1 MPKYISGRT
10 KRTPQNKLTDD
21 RYQYLGLEQAE
32 PNLGD
37 PTAALPSVPIGQQYQ
52 VVSIVNHPGE
62 RYWVV
67 KSGGII
73 PGSISLFDE
82 GSLVG
87 TADSITQVDFRGN
100 AVTAIADPYIDGVS
114 TGVAGTITVRPP
126 GDNGSVLF
134 KELNDFATSTDLVFN
149 TTVGILTVGN
159 GLDVG
164 DTGLNVGVG
173 GTFLTVT
180 SETGYVGIGTT
191 VPTQELHLIGD
202 LRLEGTIYDFNNDAG
217 NPSNLLSKGADG
229 VEWIS
234 SASAVTGAGGTIYQ
248 VQYHNTAGLV
258 DGAEKLVYTANNDR
272 VGIGSTQPTTLL
284 DVLGPSIFTDGVT
297 IDRLY
302 VTGISTFLNVIN
314 ANGGIVANSARV
326 TDLTQG
332 RVVYVGPSGEL
343 VDSSDLTFDGSL
355 VSSGVNVSGTTTTVN
370 LNVTGVATAGN
381 VKISGNTVQTSTG
394 GLTLDSTTG
403 TVTVADI
410 LAVSDTTYSGDK
422 DSGAVVI
429 EGGVG
434 IEKNLNVGENFK
446 SIGVTTLASAG
457 GITTTGG
464 DLYVGG
470 ALYVNDS
477 TIVASGVFQ
486 RLLVTGIS
494 TFKDDVEFH
503 GNTGVTSIFFDKDE
517 NSLKVLSSSKLVVGT
532 DTLAGA
538 NNLDI
543 YNSGGYSYISGIGT
557 FDLRI
562 NSEIVRIGGNS
573 GKSNFVGIESGSSIL
588 YFNDVAKLQTSG
600 IGITVTGVTSTTSAY
615 VTNALTVD
623 GDTRL
628 NGSSIYLGSDNLDN
642 IYFEG
647 EVNSNILPNT
657 PNTFNL
663 GSDSK
668 RWNTVYAVNL
678 EGLTNVDIE
687 NLFVTGIATF
697 KNDTEFH
704 GIAGVSSA
712 FWDKDQDTFKFLDHV
727 KVTWGN
733 DGDLEIYHD
742 SEDSYIKDTGT
753 GNLII
758 DGSQVDITG
767 STGVTLQY
775 NNTTQLQTIAV
786 GATVPN
792 NLGIGSFNVAGVAT
806 FYGPVHDKDGQV
818 GAAGS
823 LLQSTG
829 SGVDWVNATGL
840 SVNRAEQVRIS
851 QKSNDDTYFL
861 TFVDSNVDASFQ
873 VISVDD
879 GADSLTWNPSTNLL
893 TVQNIKPIS
902 IQDSDGGSGT
912 GEQVIT
918 ADGSGGWSW
927 ENNESGGIGTVF
939 VKQFTKESSSSTAPF
954 IPVPVERTCFSYITV
969 DQTTAGIA
977 TIGIAETSN
986 AYGNRYAQSDDP
998 TSVDGGS
1005 NTVCDGDFWY
1015 DTTDSAGSA
1024 AAGGMTIQ
1032 DEGVTLSTVATTL
1045 NFAGAGVVAS
1055 GTGATKLITISGGG
1069 SGITVADEGGDL
1081 STLATKLNFVGSG
1094 VVATGTGAEKTI
1106 TISGGGGGGSI
1117 ASRTTKNATT
1127 ASLSAAASGD
1137 LSITAFK
1144 AYNLLKIAI
1153 DHPAWVRL
1161 YVDAA
1166 SRTSDASRVEGTD
1179 PLPGSG
1185 VIAEVLTTTAGA
1197 STFLM
1202 SPGVIGWNNDGTPST
1217 TVYAKVTNKDSS
1229 ARAITVTLTLIQAE
1243 A

>member
-1 MPKYISGRT
+1 
-10 KRTPQNKLTDD
+10 
-21 RYQYLGLEQAE
+21 E

-733 DGDLEIYHD
+733 DEDLEIYHD

-893 TVQNIKPIS
+893 TVRNIKPIS

-939 VKQFTKESSSSTAPF
+939 VKQFTKASSSSTAPF
-954 IPVPVERTCFSYITV
+954 IPVPVERTCSSYITV

-1094 VVATGTGAEKTI
+1094 VAATGTGAEKTI
-1106 TISGGGGGGSI
+1106 TISGGGGGGGSI
-1117 ASRTTKNATT
+1117 ASRTTKSATT

-1179 PLPGSG
+1179 PTPGSG

>member
-1 MPKYISGRT
+1 MPKYISGRV
-10 KRTPQNKLTDD
+10 KRTPQSKLTDD
-21 RYQYLGLEQAE
+21 RYTYLGLEQAE

-37 PTAALPSVPIGQQYQ
+37 PTLSLPSVPVGQQYEM
-52 VVSIVNHPGE
+52 VSLVNHPGE

-73 PGSISLFDE
+73 PGSISLYDE

-87 TADSITQVDFRGN
+87 TANSITQVDFRGN
-100 AVTAIADPYIDGVS
+100 AINVVADPYVDGVS
-114 TGVAGTITVRPP
+114 SGVAGTVTVRPP

-134 KELNDFATSTDLVFN
+134 KESNDFATSTDLVFN

-164 DTGLNVGVG
+164 DSGLNVGVG

-191 VPTQELHLIGD
+191 VPTQELHLVGD
-202 LRLEGTIYDFNNDAG
+202 LRLEGTIYDFNNDDG
-217 NPSNLLSKGADG
+217 NPSNLLSRGADG

-258 DGAEKLVYTANNDR
+258 DGADKLVYTANNDR

-314 ANGGIVANSARV
+314 ANGGVTASTARIS
-326 TDLTQG
+326 DLTQG

-370 LNVTGVATAGN
+370 LNVTGIATAGN

-394 GLTLDSTTG
+394 GLTLDSTSG

-410 LAVSDTTYSGDK
+410 LAVSDTTYSDDK

-470 ALYVNDS
+470 DLYINDS

-503 GNTGVTSIFFDKDE
+503 GNAGVTSVFFDKDE
-517 NSLKVLSSSKLVVGT
+517 NSLKVLSNSKLVVGT

-588 YFNDVAKLQTSG
+588 YFNDVIKLQTSG

-628 NGSSIYLGSDNLDN
+628 NGSSIYLGSDDLDN
-642 IYFEG
+642 VYFEG

-657 PNTFNL
+657 TNTFNL

-668 RWNTVYAVNL
+668 RWNTVYARNL

-687 NLFVTGIATF
+687 NLYVTGIATF

-712 FWDKDQDTFKFLDHV
+712 FWDKSEDTFKFLDHV
-727 KVTWGN
+727 KVTWGTG
-733 DGDLEIYHD
+733 GDLEVYHD

-753 GNLII
+753 GNLVI
-758 DGSQVDITG
+758 DGSQVDING
-767 STGVTLQY
+767 STGVNLKY
-775 NNTTQLQTIAV
+775 NNITQLETIAV

-840 SVNRAEQVRIS
+840 SVDKAEQVRIS

-873 VISVDD
+873 VISVDN

-939 VKQFTKESSSSTAPF
+939 VKQFTKASSSSTAPF
-954 IPVPVERTCFSYITV
+954 IPVPVERTCGSYITV

-986 AYGNRYAQSDDP
+986 AYGNHWTQSDDP
-998 TSVDGGS
+998 TSVAGGS
-1005 NTVCDGDFWY
+1005 NTVCDGDIWY
-1015 DTTDSAGSA
+1015 DT
-1024 AAGGMTIQ
+1024 
-1032 DEGVTLSTVATTL
+1032 ST
-1045 NFAGAGVVAS
+1045 
-1055 GTGATKLITISGGG
+1055 
-1069 SGITVADEGGDL
+1069 
-1081 STLATKLNFVGSG
+1081 
-1094 VVATGTGAEKTI
+1094 
-1106 TISGGGGGGSI
+1106 
-1117 ASRTTKNATT
+1117 
-1127 ASLSAAASGD
+1127 
-1137 LSITAFK
+1137 
-1144 AYNLLKIAI
+1144 
-1153 DHPAWVRL
+1153 
-1161 YVDAA
+1161 
-1166 SRTSDASRVEGTD
+1166 
-1179 PLPGSG
+1179 
-1185 VIAEVLTTTAGA
+1185 
-1197 STFLM
+1197 
-1202 SPGVIGWNNDGTPST
+1202 
-1217 TVYAKVTNKDSS
+1217 
-1229 ARAITVTLTLIQAE
+1229 
-1243 A
+1243 

>member
-704 GIAGVSSA
+704 GIAGLSSA
-712 FWDKDQDTFKFLDHV
+712 FWDQDQDTFKFLDHV

-733 DGDLEIYHD
+733 DEDLEIYHD

-873 VISVDD
+873 VISVDN
-879 GADSLTWNPSTNLL
+879 GADSLTWNPSTDLL

-939 VKQFTKESSSSTAPF
+939 VKQFTKASSSSTAPF